1 MRITILRRSV
11 LLLIALNLVV
21 AWARAAEPKKVEP
34 AKAEPK
40 KAEPVK
46 AEPKKAEPVKAEPKA
61 QPAAKP
67 KVEIT
72 GGIPMTFERNPRLI
86 TGARVVVKMKPDLS
100 STGDSSSISIAGK
113 ECKLAVRKNGDV
125 CMMALDGNGDGRI
138 GAGETAR
145 VDPRNGVAI
154 FDVATDTGRTAV
166 MLCEIRIGSKNNSVT
181 SIAARICPGGCM
193 KGEYG
198 GVAIRIIDENLDG
211 KYTQDG
217 KDAIAF
223 GNNPVAV
230 PLLQTHCIQDKHFRF
245 QVAED
250 GGKLALEPLTD
261 APMGEVETPFS
272 GSTLKCLVMASKTGA
287 YDLAGGKTNI
297 PAGDYQMV
305 FGVMAAGGRMVNMY
319 PPVRHGRLLRYK
331 VEAGTTNRLRIGP
344 PFRIETELGVTAMN
358 VLTVRPSFRLMG
370 SGGEEYGPVDFSA
383 AGNAQIQIGTGE
395 RVLASDM
402 MKRGAE
408 YTTKVPPTLENGWVR
423 VRMRLPVFGLVSGTK
438 NFDGKEMLED
448 GDAPAVSHPGD
459 EKKGP
464 KDAKDAKAGKAG
476 KKVEK

>member
-250 GGKLALEPLTD
+250 GGKL
-261 APMGEVETPFS
+261 
-272 GSTLKCLVMASKTGA
+272 
-287 YDLAGGKTNI
+287 
-297 PAGDYQMV
+297 
-305 FGVMAAGGRMVNMY
+305 